1 MAGNTYPLMTTS
13 AGARVTMTGA
23 RGVDPDAIA
32 VQLRDIAKRIGKVF
46 AGAAAPLPLKSVE
59 LALTIG
65 GEGKVGF
72 LGSGVAAKAEGSI
85 TLAFERPEPKAP

>member
-1 MAGNTYPLMTTS
+1 MAGKRYPLMTTS
-13 AGARVTMTGA
+13 AGARVTMAGA

-32 VQLRDIAKRIGKVF
+32 DQLKDIAERIGKVF
-46 AGAAAPLPLKSVE
+46 DGATAALPLKSVE

-72 LGSGVAAKAEGSI
+72 FGSGVAAKAEGSI
-85 TLAFERPEPKAP
+85 TLTFERPEPKAP

>member
-1 MAGNTYPLMTTS
+1 MTTS
-13 AGARVTMTGA
+13 AEARVTVAGA

-32 VQLRDIAKRIGKVF
+32 GQLKDIAERIGKVF
-46 AGAAAPLPLKSVE
+46 DGAAATLPLKSVE

-72 LGSGVAAKAEGSI
+72 LGSGVTAKAEGSI
-85 TLAFERPEPKAP
+85 TLAFERPEPKGP